1 MKNLFGQTVNV
12 KAYLISRVIV
22 ILLTVA
28 TLYFAFN
35 EHYKNIGTSILSLL
49 VVLLSVIM
57 VIASIGITVHAFR
70 DRLND
75 DKKTN

>member
-1 MKNLFGQTVNV
+1 MKNSFGQTVSV

-22 ILLTVA
+22 VLLTVVA
-28 TLYFAFN
+28 LYFAFN
-35 EHYKNIGTSILSLL
+35 EHYKNIGTSALSLL
-49 VVLLSVIM
+49 VVLLSVFM

-70 DRLND
+70 KHLND